1 MIVPDTN
8 TLIYFFKGQGKVAER
23 LLQTPPGE
31 LALPAI
37 VLYEL
42 EVGIAK
48 SNAPERRRAQLGE
61 LLAWVEVLPFGALES
76 RCSALI
82 RADLEKRSEPIGPM
96 DVLIAGTAFAH
107 DALLIT
113 RNLSEFGRIPGL
125 RLENWYD

>member
-1 MIVPDTN
+1 MVVPDTN

-23 LLQTPPGE
+23 LLRIPPGE
-31 LALPAI
+31 LALPAV

-48 SNAPERRRAQLGE
+48 SNAPQRRRAQLDE
-61 LLAWVEVLPFGALES
+61 LLTWVEILPFGPMES
-76 RCSALI
+76 RCAAWI
-82 RADLEKRSEPIGPM
+82 RADLERRGEPIGPM
-96 DVLIAGTAFAH
+96 DILIAGTAFAH

-113 RNLSEFGRIPGL
+113 RNVGEFGRIAGL

>member
-1 MIVPDTN
+1 VIVPDTN

-48 SNAPERRRAQLGE
+48 SNSPERRRAQLGE

-82 RADLEKRSEPIGPM
+82 RADLEKRGEPIGPM

>member
-31 LALPAI
+31 LALPAV

-48 SNAPERRRAQLGE
+48 SNSPERRRAQLGE

-82 RADLEKRSEPIGPM
+82 RADLEKRGEPIGPM
-96 DVLIAGTAFAH
+96 DALIAGTAFAH

-113 RNLSEFGRIPGL
+113 RNLREFGRIPGL

>member
-1 MIVPDTN
+1 VIVPDTN

-31 LALPAI
+31 LALPAV

-48 SNAPERRRAQLGE
+48 SNSPERRRAQLQD

-76 RCSALI
+76 RCAASI
-82 RADLEKRSEPIGPM
+82 RVDLEKRGEPIGPM
-96 DVLIAGTAFAH
+96 DVLIAGTAFAR

-113 RNLSEFGRIPGL
+113 RNLREFGRIPGL

>member
-82 RADLEKRSEPIGPM
+82 RADLEKRGEPIGPM

>member
-31 LALPAI
+31 LALPAV

-48 SNAPERRRAQLGE
+48 SNSPERRRAQLGE

-82 RADLEKRSEPIGPM
+82 RADLEKRGEPIGPM

>member
-1 MIVPDTN
+1 VIVPDTN

>member
-31 LALPAI
+31 LALPAV

-48 SNAPERRRAQLGE
+48 SNAPERRRAQLE
-61 LLAWVEVLPFGALES
+61 ALLVWVEVIPFGIMES
-76 RCSALI
+76 RCAAWI
-82 RADLEKRSEPIGPM
+82 RADLEKRGEPIGPI
-96 DVLIAGTAFAH
+96 DLLIAGTAFAH
-107 DALLIT
+107 DAELIT
-113 RNLSEFGRIPGL
+113 RNQREFSRIKGL
-125 RLENWYD
+125 RLGNWHH